1 VLGSVLLSSLSTK
14 NMERVN
20 TSETQESSVPT
31 NRILPTVNA
40 VLLVGISYY
49 VGTRIGFAWTPS
61 GQPNSTFWPPNAILL
76 AALLLTPPRAWWMFL
91 LAVLPAHMFAQLQ
104 TGVPVWTAVGWFVT
118 NCIEALIGAYCI
130 SKLSGSVKRLDGVRG
145 VLIFVTF
152 GVLFAPLATS
162 FLDAAAVVITGWGR
176 DYWHLGMERFW
187 TNALAELTI
196 VPAIVIC
203 SSNGISRIR
212 RISLAR
218 WGEAALLALGT
229 VLVAVLVFGLQGLSP
244 ATTPALLYVPL
255 PFLLWAAARF
265 DLSGLSLS
273 LLFLALIST
282 WYTIHGREPFPY
294 ASLQQNILSLQIL
307 FCTVA
312 VPLMILSA
320 VMAEARRA
328 QESLR
333 RISGTLIAAHE
344 EERSRIARELHDD
357 LSQQMALLQIG
368 LEQFERGGTRPSSEA
383 REKVHNL
390 TEIAEQVSSNIHDL
404 SHRLHPSK
412 LDVLGLLPSL
422 EGFCKEFSKIHH
434 LQVQFAHHDIPK
446 EIPKDVTLC
455 LFRIVQE
462 ALRNVVKHSGA
473 AQAKV
478 ELLGIGGRIELCVSD
493 TGVGF
498 DPASA
503 HCGIGLVS
511 MRERLRLIEGE
522 LTVESAFPHGTRIC
536 ARAPLP
542 ATHDTSK
549 QKAYKAGA

>member
-1 VLGSVLLSSLSTK
+1 MLGSVLLSSPSTK

-31 NRILPTVNA
+31 NQILPTVSA
-40 VLLVGISYY
+40 MLLVGISYY

-91 LAVLPAHMFAQLQ
+91 LAVLPAHMFAQLE
-104 TGVPVWTAVGWFVT
+104 TGVPVWTAIGWFVT
-118 NCIEALIGAYCI
+118 NCVEALIGAYCI
-130 SKLSGSVKRLDGVRG
+130 SKFSGSVKRLDGVRG

-176 DYWHLGMERFW
+176 DYWHLGMGRFW

-212 RISLAR
+212 TISLAR

-265 DLSGLSLS
+265 DLGGLSLS

-294 ASLQQNILSLQIL
+294 ASLPQNILSLQVL

-312 VPLMILSA
+312 VPLMFLSA

-333 RISGTLIAAHE
+333 RISGSLIAAHE

-404 SHRLHPSK
+404 SRRLHPSK

-422 EGFCKEFSKIHH
+422 AGLCKEFSNTHH

-478 ELLGIGGRIELCVSD
+478 ELLGIGDRIELCVSD

-522 LTVESAFPHGTRIC
+522 LTVESASPHGTRIC

>member
-1 VLGSVLLSSLSTK
+1 
-14 NMERVN
+14 MERVN

-118 NCIEALIGAYCI
+118 NCIEAVIGAYCI

-176 DYWHLGMERFW
+176 DYWHLGMGRFW

-212 RISLAR
+212 RVSLAR

-229 VLVAVLVFGLQGLSP
+229 VLVAVLVFGLQGLS
-244 ATTPALLYVPL
+244 AASTPALLYVPL

-265 DLSGLSLS
+265 DLGGLSLS

-282 WYTIHGREPFPY
+282 WYTMHGREPFPY
-294 ASLQQNILSLQIL
+294 ASLPQNILSLQIL

-312 VPLMILSA
+312 VPLMFLSA

-333 RISGTLIAAHE
+333 RISGSLIAAHE

-368 LEQFERGGTRPSSEA
+368 LEQFEQGGTRPSCEA
-383 REKVHNL
+383 REKVHSL
-390 TEIAEQVSSNIHDL
+390 REIAEQVSSNIHDL
-404 SHRLHPSK
+404 SRRLHPSK

-422 EGFCKEFSKIHH
+422 AGFCKEFSKTHH

-473 AQAKV
+473 PQAKV
-478 ELLGIGGRIELCVSD
+478 ELLGIGDRIELCVSD
-493 TGVGF
+493 TGIGF

-503 HCGIGLVS
+503 HCGQGIGLVS

-522 LTVESAFPHGTRIC
+522 LTIESASPHGTRIC

-542 ATHDTSK
+542 AFHDTSK